1 MTTFYDSKT
10 TSQPLVDEVFETI
23 KITLPTLR
31 VWGPKGTP
39 VVDHEWIDTL
49 ILR

>member
-23 KITLPTLR
+23 KITLPTPT
-31 VWGPKGTP
+31 GMGTQG
-39 VVDHEWIDTL
+39 HS
-49 ILR
+49 RSRS